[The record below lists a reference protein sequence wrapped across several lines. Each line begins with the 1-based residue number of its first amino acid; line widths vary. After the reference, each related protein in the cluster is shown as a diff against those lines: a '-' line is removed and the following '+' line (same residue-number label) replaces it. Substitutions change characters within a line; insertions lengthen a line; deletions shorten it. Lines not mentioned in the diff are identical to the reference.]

1 MSDRLLSYGEAI
13 DEAIRQEMARDS
25 SVFIMGE
32 DIVGAAGRPEFWEDL
47 GGAYGGNR
55 GLIID
60 FGPER
65 VIDMPVSEMAFSG
78 AGVGAAMAGARPIV
92 DIMFIDL
99 IGCCY
104 DQLVNQAPK
113 IRYMTGGGYDCP
125 VVFKTSY
132 GGRAIPDCPRAAAR
146 ECIIPKR
153 CIRSWRT
160 SRA

>member
-1 MSDRLLSYGEAI
+1 MT
-13 DEAIRQEMARDS
+13 RDP

-65 VIDMPVSEMAFSG
+65 VIDMPVAEMAFSG

-99 IGCCY
+99 IGCLLRPARQSGAQ
-104 DQLVNQAPK
+104 DSLHDGRRLRLPRGFQDLV
-113 IRYMTGGGYDCP
+113 R
-125 VVFKTSY
+125 
-132 GGRAIPDCPRAAAR
+132 RARHSRTAQGAAAPA
-146 ECIIPKR
+146 CIIPKP

-160 SRA
+160 FRA